1 MAVEYPSLCSGPSR
15 PSPSGGRYAQLD
27 YDERRAID
35 RMRQRR
41 VSVAEIA
48 ARLGRHRSTI
58 YRELS
63 RNRFVDNEWPDL
75 GGYYAHVANDAARK
89 RRERLAKLVRIPSLA
104 DAVIERLEIGWSPEQ
119 IAGRLRLGGSGVR
132 VCHETIYRFVYG
144 KHGQARDLFRFLPEH
159 RRRRRPRRARRRHER
174 FAPDALAIRHRPA
187 EIAAREEFGHWEG
200 DLVLFRKEHGR
211 ANLTTL
217 VERTT
222 RFAVLMRNNDRTS
235 KPVMNQ
241 IIDGLGTLPRH
252 ARRSFT
258 FDRETEPEVR
268 AQQRVRSLARAE
280 RRPAEPDLV
289 LRSPVPVAEGSGR
302 EHQPAH
308 SPLLATLDRSA
319 LNHARNA
326 RRRDEANER
335 HAAQVP
341 RLPDTRRGVP
351 DRRQQRGNRWL
362 ITAIRAMS
370 HFG

>member
-1 MAVEYPSLCSGPSR
+1 MAVEYPSPFSAPSDRSSSGS
-15 PSPSGGRYAQLD
+15 SPLGRSYVQLD
-27 YDERRAID
+27 FDGRRAID

-41 VSVAEIA
+41 VPVAEIA

-63 RNRFVDNEWPDL
+63 KNRFVDNEWPDL
-75 GGYYAHVANDAARK
+75 GGYYAQVANDVARK
-89 RRERLAKLVRIPSLA
+89 RLAKLVRIPSLA
-104 DAVIERLEIGWSPEQ
+104 DAVIERLEISWSPEQ

-144 KHGQARDLFRFLPEH
+144 EHGQARDLFRFLPEH

-174 FAPDALAIRHRPA
+174 FAPDALAIRHRPP
-187 EIAAREEFGHWEG
+187 EIAAGEEFGHWEG

-235 KPVMNQ
+235 KPVMGQ

-258 FDRETEPEVR
+258 FDRGTEFAAWRELNEGLQSQTWFCDP
-268 AQQRVRSLARAE
+268 Q
-280 RRPAEPDLV
+280 
-289 LRSPVPVAEGSGR
+289 SP
-302 EHQPAH
+302 
-308 SPLLATLDRSA
+308 
-319 LNHARNA
+319 
-326 RRRDEANER
+326 
-335 HAAQVP
+335 
-341 RLPDTRRGVP
+341 
-351 DRRQQRGNRWL
+351 
-362 ITAIRAMS
+362 
-370 HFG
+370 

>member
-1 MAVEYPSLCSGPSR
+1 MAVECSSECSPSR
-15 PSPSGGRYAQLD
+15 SEPSTSGRAYVQLD

-48 ARLGRHRSTI
+48 SRLGRHRSTI

-75 GGYYAHVANDAARK
+75 GGYYAHVANDAVRK

-144 KHGQARDLFRFLPEH
+144 ERGQARDLFRFLPEH

-174 FAPDALAIRHRPA
+174 FALDALAIRHRPA
-187 EIAAREEFGHWEG
+187 EIAARRKFGHWEG
-200 DLVLFRKEHGR
+200 DLVLFRKEYCR

-222 RFAVLMRNNDRTS
+222 HFAVLMRNNDRTS

-258 FDRETEPEVR
+258 FDRGTEFAAWRELNEGLQSQTWFCDPQSPWQKGAVENTNR
-268 AQQRVRSLARAE
+268 RIRRFLPRSTDPLSITPALLADVTKRMNDTP
-280 RRPAEPDLV
+280 RKCLDYRTPAEAF
-289 LRSPVPVAEGSGR
+289 R
-302 EHQPAH
+302 
-308 SPLLATLDRSA
+308 
-319 LNHARNA
+319 
-326 RRRDEANER
+326 
-335 HAAQVP
+335 AAVSKGET
-341 RLPDTRRGVP
+341 DG
-351 DRRQQRGNRWL
+351 
-362 ITAIRAMS
+362 
-370 HFG
+370 